1 MKQSQRTLSALIMAS
16 LVALAIV
23 WSVDSAKGEFI
34 GSDCIYEVFPN
45 GSIGPCIDYSCQL
58 TGGVG
63 CTASCTCDRGS
74 IFSILCKEDK
84 VDINVNSNLVGGGGG
99 SPFAVGATYSLGSLT
114 PGGPLTLQNQNEW
127 GSARDVLPGVASF
140 GAVIS
145 LGSHSQ
151 AGRRSITVQNF
162 YAAIP
167 SFPHS
172 AISPMAT
179 GENQLHLRSDMPSTG
194 ELDVAS
200 GHLHLVVFVNLTN
213 TYYPSSAPARA
224 RLVFTGTMNP
234 VTRIVSG
241 EVNSLAWLD

>member
-1 MKQSQRTLSALIMAS
+1 MAS
-16 LVALAIV
+16 LVALAIA
-23 WSVDSAKGEFI
+23 WSVDSAKGELI
-34 GSDCIYEVFPN
+34 GSDCIYEEFPN
-45 GSIGPCIDYSCQL
+45 GSIGPCVDYSCQL
-58 TGGVG
+58 TGGA
-63 CTASCTCDRGS
+63 CTGSCTCDRGF
-74 IFSILCKEDK
+74 FSIACKEDK

-99 SPFAVGATYSLGSLT
+99 GPFAVGATYSLGSLT
-114 PGGPLTLQNQNEW
+114 AGGPLTLQNQNEW
-127 GSARDVLPGVASF
+127 GSASDVLPSVASF

-179 GENQLHLRSDMPSTG
+179 GENQLQLRPDMPSTG

-213 TYYPSSAPARA
+213 TYYASSAPARA